1 MNTTEY
7 DWYRP
12 DFVEYNI
19 AQEAV
24 IPFCDED
31 MNLIVCFGTAV
42 GKTVIAECAFGFHL
56 ANEGKV
62 AYVSPYRSLCSE
74 KFDKWS
80 KDFYLKVG
88 NVGIQTGDRRSTNQK
103 LNEVSLSIMTSESF
117 NSRTRSP
124 QFWNSWLR
132 ELDCLVIDEAHTIGD
147 PIRGG
152 AVEASLMRFSKLNPN
167 CRIILLSATMDNAME
182 VAKWIKMLNGK
193 QTKCF
198 VSDWRPNKVEVV
210 EFPVDGWT
218 EMIDQT
224 VERAGISNKKTIVFV
239 HSKRVGKTLVKKMKK
254 AGIRTAFHNA
264 STGRGVRD
272 KIEKA
277 FDSPNSGFN
286 VLVSTSTLGAGVNI
300 G

>member
-1 MNTTEY
+1 MRTTEY
-7 DWYRP
+7 NWYQP
-12 DFVEYNI
+12 DFAEYNI

-31 MNLIVCFGTAV
+31 MNLVVCFGTAV
-42 GKTVIAECAFGFHL
+42 GKTVIAECAFGFHIT
-56 ANEGKV
+56 NGGKV

-80 KDFYLKVG
+80 KDFYLKSGSVA
-88 NVGIQTGDRRSTNQK
+88 IQTGDRRSLDKK
-103 LNEVSLSIMTSESF
+103 LHEASLTVMTSESF
-117 NSRTRSP
+117 NGRTRSP
-124 QFWNSWLR
+124 QLWSSWLE
-132 ELDCLVIDEAHTIGD
+132 ELECLVIDEAHTIGD
-147 PIRGG
+147 PNRGG
-152 AVEASLMRFSKLNPN
+152 AVEASLMRFTKLNPK

-182 VAKWIKMLNGK
+182 VAKWIKMLNKK

-198 VSDWRPNKVEVV
+198 VSDWRPNKVEVI
-210 EFPVDGWT
+210 EFPVDGWN
-218 EMIDQT
+218 EMIAKT

-239 HSKRVGKTLVKKMKK
+239 HSKRIGKTLVKEMKK
-254 AGIRTAFHNA
+254 KGIRTAFHNA
-264 STGRGVRD
+264 STGKSQRD